1 MHLQYFPPTHYM
13 VGGATRV
20 HVRNDLYPICLN
32 QSMGALYGSS
42 MQCRSTLRWFWTILS
57 FCLVLAPLIK

>member
-1 MHLQYFPPTHYM
+1 MYLQYFPPTHYM

-42 MQCRSTLRWFWTILS
+42 MQCRSTLRWFLDNSFFLLS
-57 FCLVLAPLIK
+57 VGSLN